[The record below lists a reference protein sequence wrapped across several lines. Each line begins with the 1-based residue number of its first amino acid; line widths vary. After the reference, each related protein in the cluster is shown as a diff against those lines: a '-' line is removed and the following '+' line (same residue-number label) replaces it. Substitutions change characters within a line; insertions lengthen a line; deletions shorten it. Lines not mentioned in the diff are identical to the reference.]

1 MFNDIAIIAG
11 SGKLPFKI
19 ASYLKKLNVH
29 FIILA
34 IKGYSKKNLYKNFKT
49 YSLRM
54 GQGHKAIKVLRG
66 NKIKKIIFLG
76 GLDRPSLRS
85 LRPDWW
91 TLVKGF
97 SFIFF
102 K

>member
-34 IKGYSKKNLYKNFKT
+34 IKRYSKKNLYKNFKT
-49 YSLRM
+49 YSLGM
-54 GQGHKAIKVLRG
+54 GQGHKAIKILRE
-66 NKIKKIIFLG
+66 NKIKN
-76 GLDRPSLRS
+76 PSSYLQGR
-85 LRPDWW
+85 
-91 TLVKGF
+91 
-97 SFIFF
+97 
-102 K
+102 